1 LSRIGKLPIAIPDK
15 VEVHL
20 DNNMFSCK
28 GPKGELNKKLH
39 ADMRISI
46 KDNQIQ
52 VNRPSESKNHR
63 SLHGLT
69 RSLVA
74 NMVTGVSQGFQKK
87 LEIIGVG
94 YRAEMKGK
102 KLLLN
107 LGFSHAIAMS
117 VPDSIKISCP
127 TANEIIVEGIDKELV
142 GLIAAKIRSF
152 RKPEPYKGKGIRY
165 AGEYVRQK
173 AGKTG
178 AA

>member
-1 LSRIGKLPIAIPDK
+1 LSRIGKLPIEIPEK
-15 VEVHL
+15 VEVKL
-20 DNNMFSCK
+20 DNNVFHCK
-28 GPKGELNKKLH
+28 GPKGELHKAMH
-39 ADMRISI
+39 RDMLFTIEG
-46 KDNQIQ
+46 NQIQ
-52 VNRPSESKNHR
+52 VKRPSESKLHR

-74 NMVTGVSQGFQKK
+74 NMVTGVAQGFQKK
-87 LEIIGVG
+87 LEIVGVG

-102 KLLLN
+102 SLQLN
-107 LGFSHAIAMS
+107 VGYSHSILIR
-117 VPDSIKISCP
+117 VPDTIHISCP
-127 TANEIIVEGIDKELV
+127 TNNEIIVEGVDKELV

-178 AA
+178 A